1 MDNKISSLTSPTLSE
16 TDLGTNAN
24 NTNSGGGNK
33 DGPYEEGEKIEL
45 PIHTFLMENQ
55 SVVITVPDV
64 HRIVDF
70 LDEQS
75 ASLDYHFRKLGI
87 AKSRFTYAQLH
98 QLRRLNVIKRPT
110 VCTYIAKHDVN
121 RLLKMYETERN
132 RHRMAR
138 VCFLAPVQLVRGT
151 PPQQQIG
158 NPKYI
163 KPGAEKSPTALHT
176 PVTPD
181 YVGGAL
187 GVGINGTA
195 TNGGSVL
202 SPPLVATPISNG
214 LASTQNH
221 NVNNH
226 DSSQPSTLY
235 RNQIKQST
243 SPTHHVA
250 DPISPPPLPTSGG
263 FVKPSPVVGTT
274 TPALSG
280 KSFLSEVVLVDYYI
294 QLRNT

>member
-1 MDNKISSLTSPTLSE
+1 MSNLTSPTISDP
-16 TDLGTNAN
+16 DLHNRDG
-24 NTNSGGGNK
+24 SGIYG
-33 DGPYEEGEKIEL
+33 DGEEKIEL

-55 SVVITVPDV
+55 AVVITVPDV

-151 PPQQQIG
+151 PPQQQVG

-163 KPGAEKSPTALHT
+163 KPGAEKLPNSLHNT

-187 GVGINGTA
+187 GVGIHGTA
-195 TNGGSVL
+195 TTNGGVV
-202 SPPLVATPISNG
+202 SPPLPPNSNNSSVAH
-214 LASTQNH
+214 H
-221 NVNNH
+221 NNNPQH
-226 DSSQPSTLY
+226 SSFEKHHT
-235 RNQIKQST
+235 NKQSSS
-243 SPTHHVA
+243 SPTHA
-250 DPISPPPLPTSGG
+250 ATTTSPG
-263 FVKPSPVVGTT
+263 FAKPSPFGACDKPSSGTVAAPT
-274 TPALSG
+274 LPGKLLFTYYTLVYTKAQSKFLNLS
-280 KSFLSEVVLVDYYI
+280 
-294 QLRNT
+294 